1 MAGTPKERRVLDNG
15 DAPAAAADRAPRSVG
30 FLLSQLGYS
39 ASQRFLEAL
48 KPLGLHPREFL
59 LLRFISAAEGRS
71 QQALASL
78 LAVPPSRMVALVD
91 HLEELGL
98 IERRP
103 DPHDR
108 RVRALHLTDRGRKV
122 HQRAI
127 AVAIE
132 HEQSLCS
139 GLSESEREQLIDLLH
154 KLQPELIELRGV
166 HPGLS

>member
-1 MAGTPKERRVLDNG
+1 MAGTPKERRTLETQAATA
-15 DAPAAAADRAPRSVG
+15 APDRAPRSVG
-30 FLLSQLGYS
+30 FLLAQLGFS
-39 ASQRFLEAL
+39 ASQRFLETL
-48 KPLGLHPREFL
+48 KPLSLYPREFL

-98 IERRP
+98 LERRP

-108 RVRALHLTDRGRKV
+108 RVRALHLTDRGRV
-122 HQRAI
+122 VYGRAMKL
-127 AVAIE
+127 AIE
-132 HEQSLCS
+132 HEQQLCA
-139 GLSESEREQLIDLLH
+139 GLDEHEREQLIDLLH

-166 HPGLS
+166 HPGLG